1 MILLKQKQYVAM
13 VTIALKQRVLSRGLD
28 GFNCLEIKIGCI
40 VLAAILSTKSQR
52 QYSVMVGLGRKEHV
66 AQGC

>member
-13 VTIALKQRVLSRGLD
+13 VTIALKQRVLSRGY
-28 GFNCLEIKIGCI
+28 GFNCLEIKIGYI